1 MLWRS
6 RFLDH
11 TSADHESRG
20 TMEGVASEW
29 VLAGLTG
36 PASPSSH
43 DRTHQFGKCLNFQ
56 LEKRPLIEASRFKC
70 RSLHRNVRALHSSC
84 SPSFCG

>member
-11 TSADHESRG
+11 TSADRESRG
-20 TMEGVASEW
+20 PKEGVASEW
-29 VLAGLTG
+29 VLVALTG

-43 DRTHQFGKCLNFQ
+43 DRTHQFRTCLNFQ
-56 LEKRPLIEASRFKC
+56 LENRPLIEASRF
-70 RSLHRNVRALHSSC
+70 
-84 SPSFCG
+84 